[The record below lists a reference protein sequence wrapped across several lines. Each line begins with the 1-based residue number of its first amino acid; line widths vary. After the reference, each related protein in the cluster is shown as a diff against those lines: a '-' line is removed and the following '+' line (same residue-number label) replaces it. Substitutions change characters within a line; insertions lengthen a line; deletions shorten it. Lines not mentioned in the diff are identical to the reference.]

1 VIVGPVTN
9 ASDDDGPVTDGNQ
22 VPVAALSWAARAVA
36 LRRLSGRE
44 VFSRVVAELFNLGKF
59 GRRQDA
65 YSSVHLLARVPR
77 LADDDGGSE
86 SKWRGISASKDLAV
100 LDCRWVLDRAEAAMA
115 DVTRDSV
122 HQGGL

>member
-9 ASDDDGPVTDGNQ
+9 ASGDDGPVTDGNQ

-44 VFSRVVAELFNLGKF
+44 VFSRVVAKLFNLRKF

-65 YSSVHLLARVPR
+65 YSSVHLLACVPR

-86 SKWRGISASKDLAV
+86 S
-100 LDCRWVLDRAEAAMA
+100 
-115 DVTRDSV
+115 
-122 HQGGL
+122 